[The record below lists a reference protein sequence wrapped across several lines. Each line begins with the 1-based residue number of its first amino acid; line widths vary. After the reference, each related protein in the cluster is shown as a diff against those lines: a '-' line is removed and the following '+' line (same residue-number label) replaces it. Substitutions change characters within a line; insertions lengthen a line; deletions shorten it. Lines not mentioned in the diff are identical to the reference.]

1 MSSDDASS
9 NDASSNDASS
19 NDASSNDASGS
30 THDARDWEQRLAA
43 AWNELDAYDSDPA
56 GFRARIAE
64 LAAERPA
71 DDPVAL
77 FEQAAAHDST
87 GEPEQ
92 AVRLYRRAL
101 DGGLTGLRRRRAV
114 IQLASSLRN
123 LGRPDVSVELLTE
136 ERAIPAD
143 RLDADETALT
153 AAVDAFLAL
162 ALADTG
168 REREAASLAL
178 GALAPLLPRYNRS
191 LAFYA
196 RDLLNTPKGS

>member
-1 MSSDDASS
+1 MDNARDAGDDRDDRGAA
-9 NDASSNDASS
+9 D
-19 NDASSNDASGS
+19 
-30 THDARDWEQRLAA
+30 DWEQRLAA
-43 AWNELDAYDSDPA
+43 RWAELDAYEKDQDPA

-64 LAAERPA
+64 LAAERPE

-77 FEQAAAHDST
+77 FERGAAHDST

-123 LGRPDVSVELLTE
+123 LGRPDLAVELLTE
-136 ERAIPAD
+136 ERAVPAD
-143 RLDADETALT
+143 RLDADETALSG
-153 AAVDAFLAL
+153 AVDAFLAL

-168 REREAASLAL
+168 RDREAASLAL

-191 LAFYA
+191 LAHYA
-196 RDLLNTPKGS
+196 RDLLKTAGPS

>member
-1 MSSDDASS
+1 MTSTDSGDT
-9 NDASSNDASS
+9 
-19 NDASSNDASGS
+19 GS
-30 THDARDWEQRLAA
+30 TGGTNDTNTTNGWEQRLAA
-43 AWNELDAYDSDPA
+43 LWAELDAYETDPA

-64 LAAERPA
+64 LTAERPE

-77 FEQAAAHDST
+77 FEQGAAHDST

-191 LAFYA
+191 LAYYA
-196 RDLLNTPKGS
+196 KDLLKTRQGS

>member
-1 MSSDDASS
+1 MTSTDSGDNGSASS
-9 NDASSNDASS
+9 TGGNGGTNDANDT
-19 NDASSNDASGS
+19 NG
-30 THDARDWEQRLAA
+30 WEQRLAA
-43 AWNELDAYDSDPA
+43 LWAEPDAYETDPA

-64 LAAERPA
+64 LAAERPEN
-71 DDPVAL
+71 DPVAL
-77 FEQAAAHDST
+77 FEQGAAHDST

-191 LAFYA
+191 LAHYA
-196 RDLLNTPKGS
+196 KDLLKTRQGS

>member
-1 MSSDDASS
+1 MSSSDISGDISS
-9 NDASSNDASS
+9 
-19 NDASSNDASGS
+19 DASGDDGRDNRGDNGGDS
-30 THDARDWEQRLAA
+30 SSDWELRLAA
-43 AWNELDAYDSDPA
+43 AWAELDAYENDPA
-56 GFRARIAE
+56 GFRTRIAE
-64 LAAERPA
+64 LAAERPD

-77 FEQAAAHDST
+77 FEQGAAHDST

-196 RDLLNTPKGS
+196 KDLLKTRQGS